1 MDELTDW
8 LNDWPHLYW
17 PGGHEWAAWVLSHGT
32 WFWSAPRCPPESH
45 GNMQHV
51 NLPTALRTRST
62 LRRCCMTD
70 RLWCYCKCAV
80 SVGNLACA
88 TLLKTQ
94 DSLTVKSKSACSHSQ
109 CLFCPTVAW
118 QHLIVNWGLYRQLIS
133 SHGTQAIS
141 AAFANRKLSCREAK
155 GKKKDVFVH
164 ACYMTLKS

>member
-1 MDELTDW
+1 MTGLTITDQVIMDESTDWMTGLTIIDQMIMDELTDW

-51 NLPTALRTRST
+51 NLPAALRTRPT
-62 LRRCCMTD
+62 IRRCCMTD

-80 SVGNLACA
+80 SVRNLACA

-94 DSLTVKSKSACSHSQ
+94 DTVWWWSRSLPAPIATARFV
-109 CLFCPTVAW
+109 P
-118 QHLIVNWGLYRQLIS
+118 
-133 SHGTQAIS
+133 
-141 AAFANRKLSCREAK
+141 LS
-155 GKKKDVFVH
+155 
-164 ACYMTLKS
+164 